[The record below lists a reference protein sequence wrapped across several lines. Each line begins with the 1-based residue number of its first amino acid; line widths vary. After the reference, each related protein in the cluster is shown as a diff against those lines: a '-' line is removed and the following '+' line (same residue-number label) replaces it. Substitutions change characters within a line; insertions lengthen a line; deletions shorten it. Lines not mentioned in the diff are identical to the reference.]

1 MNRFGFRDPRSFN
14 RGRIITPSS
23 RGDVGKNT
31 HRTYGVWTP
40 LEFSYTDTPVF
51 EQGAYMSSYTVVAYS
66 DDPTQSVGVNW
77 PSPTRVV
84 CTGTLPTGISFNDI
98 TYPGYGGI
106 GYLDGIPT
114 VANESY
120 NFTMTVY
127 NEVSDPISASFSG
140 TVTPFSITS
149 SVTPT
154 VAGGYATY
162 VFNASGSFT
171 VNAGARTATVLAVA
185 GGGGGGVDAGGGG
198 GAGGVYYDTS
208 FLLEKGN
215 RYVTVGAGGTSG
227 VNGSATATSGSQ
239 TTILNALTVARGGRG
254 GQFQNTGDTGGATGG
269 SGGWQSSVTTSDY
282 NSYSGGPYYGKNGGA
297 GNSYQPSPQV
307 ICMGGGG
314 GAGAVGGNAIQYAAA
329 NYGRGGDGGN
339 GVSFTISGV
348 TYTVGGGGGGGN
360 DYYRTGVSRTNGGS
374 GGGGQGQKWDGYYNY
389 PPTAGAANTG
399 GGGGGAWGGVGA
411 NAQGAGGGS
420 GIVVIR
426 VAV

>member
-1 MNRFGFRDPRSFN
+1 MRNFGNRDPQHFKY
-14 RGRIITPSS
+14 IITKSS
-23 RGDVGKNT
+23 RGYVSKT
-31 HRTYGVWTP
+31 TP
-40 LEFSYTDTPVF
+40 RMYSDWRPLTFSTVDTMTF
-51 EQGAYMSSYTVVAYS
+51 EQGLAVYF
-66 DDPTQSVGVNW
+66 SVGAFVTTDYNRPG
-77 PSPTRVV
+77 PSRII
-84 CTGTLPTGISFNDI
+84 CTGTLPTGTAFSDFSTMD
-98 TYPGYGGI
+98 YGGSGVI
-106 GYLDGIPT
+106 DGVPT

-120 NFTMTVY
+120 NFTLTMY
-127 NEVSDPISASFSG
+127 NWVSDPVSVSFSG

-154 VAGGYATY
+154 VSGGFATY
-162 VFNASGSFT
+162 VFTASGSFT
-171 VNAGARTATVLAVA
+171 VNAGARTATVLVVA

-198 GAGGVYYDTS
+198 GAGGVYYDTA

-227 VNGSATATSGSQ
+227 VNGSATATSGSSSS
-239 TTILNALTVARGGRG
+239 ILNAIDVTGGGRG
-254 GQFQNTGDTGGATGG
+254 GAFGNTGNAGGSSGG

-282 NSYSGGPYYGKNGGA
+282 NSYSSGPYYGKNGGA

-314 GAGAVGGNAIQYAAA
+314 GASAVGGNAIQYAAA
-329 NYGRGGDGGN
+329 NYGRGGNGGD
-339 GVSFTISGV
+339 GVSFVISGV

-360 DYYRTGVSRTNGGS
+360 DYYRTGVTRTSGGA

-389 PPTAGAANTG
+389 PPTGGSANTG

-420 GIVVIR
+420 GRVVIR